1 VSRHKQQLEA
11 LRERDPEF
19 YQYLQVCV
27 CVCGGG
33 G

>member
-19 YQYLQVCV
+19 YQYLQVPC
-27 CVCGGG
+27 CSLS
-33 G
+33 